1 MVGIVQL
8 CNSALNSV
16 QVLSARFYA
25 IWEKHHAW
33 LVSIAIIIMAVVAIL
48 RFSEQFSD
56 ALLRPPPEGAVDLY
70 IYYTWTHNWFHGIN
84 FYAFP
89 QPQGYPPASL
99 VILYPLTGWLDWA
112 ETRWLYT
119 FAELLCLAALVL
131 LALRATNAVGWRER
145 AVVCLL
151 ILSNSGTAS
160 TFGNGQPIYFTVFF
174 LAISILILHH
184 VPRSLTRDILAAV
197 CFIIGSI
204 KPNLSAPF
212 FWLLLIFPDTLRLRP
227 VVLTAL
233 GYIALTIF
241 ALQFV
246 PTPPLEVL
254 QQVFQNSAAYASLS
268 PRDANLHYLLARYG
282 LVEFALPAMLMI
294 WLALGI
300 WSWRARHADVWL
312 LMGAAALVTRMW
324 SYHRGYDNL
333 LLFFV
338 EIALWR
344 VMTREALP
352 TRQISAGLLL
362 ALNVFVL
369 LVSFNSSADLLH
381 KAHRIAQGAVWLLSL
396 LFLVLEVERTRRSHA
411 NIPETLT
418 RTGKNFELEQ
428 T

>member
-1 MVGIVQL
+1 MSGIVQVR
-8 CNSALNSV
+8 NSTRKSV
-16 QVLSARFYA
+16 EVLSARFYA
-25 IWEKHHAW
+25 VWAKHRVW
-33 LVSIAIIIMAVVAIL
+33 LVILAIIIMAVVAIL

-70 IYYTWTHNWFHGIN
+70 IYYTWTHDWFHGIN

-119 FAELLCLAALVL
+119 FAELICLAALVL
-131 LALRATNAVGWRER
+131 LALRATKAVEWRER
-145 AVVCLL
+145 TVVCLL
-151 ILSNSGTAS
+151 ILSNSGAAS

-174 LAISILILHH
+174 LAIAILILHH
-184 VPRSLTRDILAAV
+184 APPSLTRDICAAV
-197 CFIIGSI
+197 CFVIGSI

-212 FWLLLIFPDTLRLRP
+212 FWLLLVYPNTLRLRP
-227 VVLTAL
+227 VILTAL
-233 GYIALTIF
+233 GYIALTVF

-254 QQVFQNSAAYASLS
+254 QQVFQNSAAYAGLS
-268 PRDANLHYLLARYG
+268 PRDANLNFLLARFG
-282 LVEFALPAMLMI
+282 LVSLALPAMLVI
-294 WLALGI
+294 WLGLGI

-312 LMGAAALVTRMW
+312 LMGVAALVARMW

-344 VMTREALP
+344 MMTRDASP
-352 TRQISAGLLL
+352 AHRTAVGLLL
-362 ALNVFVL
+362 ALNVLVL
-369 LVSFNSSADLLH
+369 LVSVSSSADVLH
-381 KAHRIAQGAVWLLSL
+381 KAHRLAQGAVWLLSL
-396 LFLVLEVERTRRSHA
+396 LFLVTETERTRRPRA
-411 NIPETLT
+411 NVLETLT
-418 RTGKNFELEQ
+418 PTGKNFELGQ